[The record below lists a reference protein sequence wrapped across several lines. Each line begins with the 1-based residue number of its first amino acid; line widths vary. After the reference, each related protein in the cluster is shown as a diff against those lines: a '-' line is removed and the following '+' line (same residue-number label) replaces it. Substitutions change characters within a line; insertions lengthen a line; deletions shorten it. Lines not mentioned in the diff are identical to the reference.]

1 MKPEA
6 PPANLR
12 DRLRE
17 CSDMPSVRGAL
28 ILLPSDLMGGAER
41 ILRVIA
47 AEAVK
52 SGRFRQVDICVLCW
66 ARTGTLA
73 DLEAE
78 PNVKLHYIHARN
90 LISSLPSCVGVLGRH
105 RYQMV
110 LSSNTYINAVC
121 SFLRKVHLLRT
132 DILISRESTVIFDR
146 DFGWKGRAIRA
157 LYHLYGCQDLIVC
170 QTERM
175 RQSVDENTRGKLK
188 DKLKVISNPVDLAA
202 IQDAASVPLPA
213 AVDHRLKARPH
224 IVWCGRMVDVK
235 DPMMAIDTF
244 ARLHGQFGLIM
255 IGDGPLLSAVKE
267 YAASLSLSEDIIF
280 TGQLSNP
287 FPYMAA
293 AKKGLLTS
301 RKEGFPNVVIEML
314 ACGVGHIVVTDCAGD
329 LDRYGCVRITTHD
342 ADDLAQALRIEAD
355 HDRSESLQ
363 TPRLFLNAMLA
374 SVRAKA
380 ENR

>member
-1 MKPEA
+1 MA
-6 PPANLR
+6 
-12 DRLRE
+12 
-17 CSDMPSVRGAL
+17 SVRDAL

-41 ILRVIA
+41 ILRMIA
-47 AEAVK
+47 TEAAK

-66 ARTGTLA
+66 ARTGTL
-73 DLEAE
+73 DNLEAE

-90 LISSLPSCVGVLGRH
+90 LISALPSCVGVLRRH
-105 RYQMV
+105 RYQLV

-121 SFLRKVHLLRT
+121 SFLRRVHLLKT

-157 LYHLYGCQDLIVC
+157 LYHLYGSQDLIVC

-175 RQSVDENTRGKLK
+175 RQSVDENTGGKLN
-188 DKLKVISNPVDLAA
+188 DKLKVISNPVDLTA
-202 IQDAASVPLPA
+202 IHDAASMPLPPEM
-213 AVDHRLKARPH
+213 DHRLKARPH

-235 DPMMAIDTF
+235 NPMLAIDTL
-244 ARLHGQFGLIM
+244 ARLGGQFGLIM
-255 IGDGPLLSAVKE
+255 IGDGPLWTAVKE
-267 YAASLSLSEDIIF
+267 YAASSSLSADIVF

-314 ACGVGHIVVTDCAGD
+314 ACGVGHVVVTDCAGD
-329 LDRYGCVRITTHD
+329 LDQYGRVRITTHD
-342 ADDLAQALRIEAD
+342 ADDLARALRAEEGG
-355 HDRSESLQ
+355 DRSEDLQ
-363 TPRLFLNAMLA
+363 TPHAFLNAMLA
-374 SVRAKA
+374 NARVEA
-380 ENR
+380 ESR